1 MRVITVSNFKGGVGK
16 TTTAVNLAT
25 LCARHG
31 KRTLLIDLD
40 PQASAT
46 DYFGLYEQAEDGANV
61 IGLLYEGMTADEM
74 AYDSG
79 TDNLRVIPATLALIN
94 QNELLLAEQSLR
106 FALDDVAGEY
116 DVAIID
122 TAPSAK
128 QLVLCAYV
136 ATSGRGDVII
146 PVKLDSTVMRGT
158 ASVVDSLR
166 LVATKAAPTRAQLED
181 PADLRARK
189 DDQRRGRGRGD
200 PRPLLPRPAV
210 PHRDPRVRQGEG
222 GQLGMEAHRGVHA
235 RQPRRRRLREPGEGA
250 WAMGRV
256 DDIAKRFSLAGVL
269 DEDRQA
275 KQRFPVEEI
284 EVAAIEDHPANVAYS
299 MDEDGIKSLAESIRK
314 DGLTDIPMVR
324 RKPDGGFQMLSGHR
338 RKAAYALLAKDDP
351 AFGRMPCRIVEG
363 VSDDQA
369 VTLLHT
375 ANYFTRELNVIERAK
390 ATQALG
396 IQVERMRAEN
406 PELKGVRTA
415 ELKAAIIRNQ
425 TGRNVSP
432 ATIKRQEQTARRV
445 EQGLTEDW
453 RSEAIEG
460 NLSDTDIA
468 TLAAMDP
475 DAQAR
480 LYKEKS
486 SANAG
491 KADTSKLIREA
502 GGPGAEAVGKLVAKA
517 LKTLRKAA
525 GAADGSAVVDA
536 SQLDEIER
544 CVRDLRTIA
553 GSK

>member
-1 MRVITVSNFKGGVGK
+1 
-16 TTTAVNLAT
+16 
-25 LCARHG
+25 
-31 KRTLLIDLD
+31 
-40 PQASAT
+40 
-46 DYFGLYEQAEDGANV
+46 
-61 IGLLYEGMTADEM
+61 
-74 AYDSG
+74 
-79 TDNLRVIPATLALIN
+79 
-94 QNELLLAEQSLR
+94 
-106 FALDDVAGEY
+106 
-116 DVAIID
+116 
-122 TAPSAK
+122 
-128 QLVLCAYV
+128 
-136 ATSGRGDVII
+136 
-146 PVKLDSTVMRGT
+146 
-158 ASVVDSLR
+158 
-166 LVATKAAPTRAQLED
+166 
-181 PADLRARK
+181 
-189 DDQRRGRGRGD
+189 
-200 PRPLLPRPAV
+200 
-210 PHRDPRVRQGEG
+210 
-222 GQLGMEAHRGVHA
+222 
-235 RQPRRRRLREPGEGA
+235 
-250 WAMGRV
+250 MGRV

-491 KADTSKLIREA
+491 RADTSKLIREA

-517 LKTLRKAA
+517 LKALRKAA
-525 GAADGSAVVDA
+525 GTADGSAVVDA

-544 CVRDLRTIA
+544 CVRDLRAIAGPDRPRSDAEAA
-553 GSK
+553 GSKRARRRTGATGSF